1 MFILTITAQAQSQ
14 VYQYKLQDVPKWI
27 SKVDSNTFDNFQN
40 VEYTNVTFIVTKNHT
55 VLKSNEGT
63 LKFKNK
69 NSKFFKQMGFV
80 FKPEGICGYVVSS
93 KKLKMDYS
101 IDLWIENGHL
111 EGLISHEKDGV
122 VTTFGLIGNVI

>member
-1 MFILTITAQAQSQ
+1 MFILTITAQAQ

-40 VEYTNVTFIVTKNHT
+40 VEYTNVTLIVTKNHT

-69 NSKFFKQMGFV
+69 YLKKV
-80 FKPEGICGYVVSS
+80 F
-93 KKLKMDYS
+93 
-101 IDLWIENGHL
+101 N
-111 EGLISHEKDGV
+111 
-122 VTTFGLIGNVI
+122 